1 MVSDSMYYVQCVKS
15 MIRIHQVKRWEEEQM
30 MKGVTTGVITDD
42 SGVNTDQQSKA
53 NPDNNTLHHSSNT
66 VPTGCVAMG
75 ENKKSYTGI
84 EWEYP
89 HNASLR

>member
-1 MVSDSMYYVQCVKS
+1 M
-15 MIRIHQVKRWEEEQM
+15 KRWEEEQM

-42 SGVNTDQQSKA
+42 SSVNTDQQSKA
-53 NPDNNTLHHSSNT
+53 NTDNNTVHYSGYT
-66 VPTGCVAMG
+66 DCTGYDAMG
-75 ENKKSYTGI
+75 GNKKYYTGN